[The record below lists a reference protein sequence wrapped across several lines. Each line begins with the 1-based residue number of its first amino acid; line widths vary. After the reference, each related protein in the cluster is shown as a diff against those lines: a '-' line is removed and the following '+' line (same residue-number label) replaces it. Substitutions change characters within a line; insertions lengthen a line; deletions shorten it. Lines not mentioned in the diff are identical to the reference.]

1 MSSGPATFGRY
12 QVVSQIGH
20 GGMGALYL
28 AWDPTLERKVA
39 IKVLIQDNAELRER
53 FSREAR
59 SAARLRH
66 RHIVTMYD
74 VGEYDGQPFMAM
86 EYVEGETLADMIRK
100 RKPLSTVRKLQ
111 LAEEIADGLAYAHK
125 AGVIHRDVKPANVMV
140 DLSGAAKI
148 LDFGIARLVESAGMT
163 QAGTPIGTLNYMS
176 PEQLAGR
183 KVDQRSDI
191 FSFGALVYEL
201 FSYRQAFPGGIDSG
215 VLHRVLNSE
224 RDALGVVS
232 PMLDPDI
239 VRVVDRTLE
248 ADTAKRY
255 QELDSVLKDL
265 ERIRLRLS
273 AASTL
278 ATMAPGSEDDS
289 ITTLA
294 FPTPTP
300 VVEQAVSPTPRIQS
314 ARRPVDLE
322 ELTRRRAAQV
332 QEYLKAAHEAFNA
345 GDLDEGI
352 AACERV
358 MMLDAEEPT
367 AIALLDRARAEL
379 DERQAEEC
387 LADAEREIR
396 RGALT
401 AALAKIEQAEALV
414 PSSLKAAEL
423 RKLTIEA
430 LQERERARHRAEVI
444 RQALARGHA
453 LFDQGRFEDAATA
466 ADEVL
471 ALDAGLSDA
480 QSLKARSREAAE
492 AEAREALARRARE
505 AVREARQLFSA
516 NQHDSAVNLLARFE
530 PKDEHVSLALEQLRT
545 EAARIAEQRRLEAE
559 RRARQERVG
568 AELLAA
574 RHDIDEQEFGRAL
587 DRLHLLVD
595 AEGASPEIAGLL
607 EIAAA
612 GQAELERAEAVGR
625 EVAEHVARAAGLLAR
640 NDLTGASSR
649 VDAALA
655 LDPSHAGAVNLRVKI
670 QEGLKIAANRR
681 EAEQRRV
688 RERAQAISAAVATAH
703 KAESH
708 EAAIVAL
715 DEALSIDPDHAE
727 ARRLLAHHREAL
739 GREQAE
745 HHLRAEAEK
754 TRREQIQQSVDGAR
768 RALHREDL
776 DAARLA
782 VARIRDLDPRHV
794 EAAELA
800 KEIELAELASA
811 KDQRNFE
818 TVLTP
823 LAAGVTAASSRDQT
837 DRKTEGKSPAQERRV
852 YAALG
857 VGTAALALL
866 AGLGYWVVG
875 HRAPAVQAPASQRV
889 GETLSASAPKTKDPL
904 PVAVAAPPP
913 VSPPTPSD
921 APAEDLSPDVEKRL
935 VSLRKLERRQ
945 YARGQRQQALASATT
960 ALSLRPEDAEIK
972 SFLAQALKDARAEAA
987 AARSAALAVS
997 AARPSTTYQDAE
1009 GRSQE
1014 ARLAETGAPLEAVR
1028 SYWMATQLFV
1038 KAAAE
1043 AKNASPLVVAA
1054 ASPPPSSLPPAPDV
1068 RPAPVREPPAV
1079 QPQQP
1084 LAAAP
1089 PPPAVT
1095 PTAPPAVTPAARPPI
1110 QTTVPPV
1117 VQPSPAPASPAR
1129 ASEEPAIRALIGS
1142 YAEAYSS
1149 LNVRDVQKVY
1159 PGVNAAALQKNFS
1172 QLKSQKVQI
1181 QGEQVQV
1188 NGAMATV
1195 TLTWQTVGVG
1205 QVGGALSASQKVE
1218 LTLQKTGSAWI
1229 IVGRR

>member
-1 MSSGPATFGRY
+1 MSSSPATFGRY
-12 QVVSQIGH
+12 KVVSQIAH

-39 IKVLIQDNAELRER
+39 IKVLLKDNAELRER

-111 LAEEIADGLAYAHK
+111 LAEEIADGLGYAHK

-140 DLSGAAKI
+140 DLNGAAKI

-224 RDALGVVS
+224 RDALGVVA

-239 VRVVDRTLE
+239 VRVVDRSLE

-273 AASTL
+273 AASSASTV
-278 ATMAPGSEDDS
+278 PPESEDDS

-300 VVEQAVSPTPRIQS
+300 VVEQAVSPTPRFQS
-314 ARRPVDLE
+314 QRRPVDLE
-322 ELTRRRAAQV
+322 ELTRRRAAQI
-332 QEYLKAAHEAFNA
+332 QEYLKAAHEAFSA

-367 AIALLDRARAEL
+367 AIALLDRARAQL

-387 LADAEREIR
+387 LAEAEREIR

-414 PSSLKAAEL
+414 PSSAKAAEL
-423 RKLTIEA
+423 RKLATEA
-430 LQERERARHRAEVI
+430 LQERERARQRAEVI

-453 LFDQGRFEDAATA
+453 HFDQGRFQDAASAADEALALDPGLTDAAT
-466 ADEVL
+466 
-471 ALDAGLSDA
+471 
-480 QSLKARSREAAE
+480 LKARSREAAE

-516 NQHDSAVNLLARFE
+516 NQHDAAVNLLAAFE
-530 PKDEHVSLALEQLRT
+530 PKDEHVSLALKQLRT
-545 EAARIAEQRRLEAE
+545 QAARIAEQRRLEEE
-559 RRARQERVG
+559 RRARQARVDAG
-568 AELLAA
+568 LLAA
-574 RHDIDEQEFGRAL
+574 RHDIDGQEFARAI
-587 DRLHLLVD
+587 DRLHVLEET
-595 AEGASPEIAGLL
+595 EGASPEIAGLR

-612 GQAELERAEAVGR
+612 GQAELERVEAMGR

-655 LDPSHAGAVNLRVKI
+655 LDPRHVGAVNLRAKI
-670 QEGLKIAANRR
+670 QERLNIAASRR

-688 RERAQAISAAVATAH
+688 REHEQAINAAIATAD
-703 KAESH
+703 KAKSH
-708 EAAIVAL
+708 EAAIAAL
-715 DEALSIDPDHAE
+715 EEALSIDPDHAE

-739 GREQAE
+739 EREQAE
-745 HHLRAEAEK
+745 QRLRAEAEK

-768 RALHREDL
+768 RALYREDL

-794 EAAELA
+794 EAAALA
-800 KEIELAELASA
+800 KEIELVELASTKEQA
-811 KDQRNFE
+811 ATIEQAVTKDERTVE
-818 TVLTP
+818 AVLTLP
-823 LAAGVTAASSRDQT
+823 LAASVTPASSRDQT
-837 DRKTEGKSPAQERRV
+837 DRKAPRRSPAQERRL
-852 YAALG
+852 YTGLG
-857 VGTAALALL
+857 LGAAALALL
-866 AGLGYWVVG
+866 AGLSYWAVG
-875 HRAPAVQAPASQRV
+875 HRTPAVQPPASQRV
-889 GETLSASAPKTKDPL
+889 GESSSAPSPKANASP
-904 PVAVAAPPP
+904 PAAVPPP
-913 VSPPTPSD
+913 VSPPTAS
-921 APAEDLSPDVEKRL
+921 APPARDLSSAVEKRL
-935 VSLRKLERRQ
+935 ESLRRIVRRQ
-945 YARGQRQQALASATT
+945 YARGERQQALASATT
-960 ALSLRPEDAEIK
+960 GLLLSPQDVEIRN
-972 SFLAQALKDARAEAA
+972 FLDQVLKDARSEAD
-987 AARSAALAVS
+987 AARSAALPAIS
-997 AARPSTTYQDAE
+997 ADRPSTTYQDAE
-1009 GRSQE
+1009 RRLQA
-1014 ARLAETGAPLEAVR
+1014 ARLAEPGAPLEAIPA
-1028 SYWMATQLFV
+1028 YWMATGLFG

-1043 AKNASPLVVAA
+1043 AKGAPRPVAA
-1054 ASPPPSSLPPAPDV
+1054 IPPPSAGPEVRAAPG
-1068 RPAPVREPPAV
+1068 RETPAV

-1084 LAAAP
+1084 PVVAP
-1089 PPPAVT
+1089 PPAAVA
-1095 PTAPPAVTPAARPPI
+1095 PTDPI
-1110 QTTVPPV
+1110 QTTAPPV
-1117 VQPSPAPASPAR
+1117 VPPTPTPAPASRA
-1129 ASEEPAIRALIGS
+1129 ASEEPAIRTLLGA
-1142 YAEAYSS
+1142 YAEAYSN
-1149 LNVRDVQKVY
+1149 LDVTAVQRAY
-1159 PGVNAAALQKNFS
+1159 PRVDAEPLRKAFS
-1172 QLKSQKVQI
+1172 QLRSQKVQI
-1181 QGEQVQV
+1181 QGEQIQI
-1188 NGAMATV
+1188 NGTTATV
-1195 TLTWQTVGVG
+1195 TLTWQTAWVGKVGVPG
-1205 QVGGALSASQKVE
+1205 SAAPRVE
-1218 LTLQKTGSAWI
+1218 LTLQKSGSSWI